1 MGAVRTLLTFEE
13 FEQLEDTGEALELL
27 DGDLIRLPPPQKQH
41 MLDSERLFENLKQQ
55 LEALRKR
62 HPETAL
68 GKVHHEM
75 GYLLRGNPSSWFVPD
90 VSVTWP
96 DQPGDRYYERSP
108 MIAIEIVSEYDLA
121 RNIERK
127 VARYLE
133 QGAAEVW
140 VFYPESRHAVVHS
153 RTHGIERRE
162 KSFRTALLPGIEI
175 PFDEFL

>member
-1 MGAVRTLLTFEE
+1 MGAVKTLLTFEE
-13 FEQLEDTGEALELL
+13 FEQLEDTGESLELL
-27 DGDLIRLPPPQKQH
+27 DGDLIRLPPPQKKH
-41 MLDSERLFENLKQQ
+41 MLDSERLFKSLDGR
-55 LEALRKR
+55 LERMRQHNPQYA
-62 HPETAL
+62 A
-68 GKVHHEM
+68 GKVPHEM
-75 GYLLRGNPSSWFVPD
+75 GYLLRGNPSSWFISD

-140 VFYPESRHAVVHS
+140 IFYPESRHAVVHS
-153 RTHGIERRE
+153 HTRGIERRE
-162 KSFRTALLPGIEI
+162 NSFLTTLLPGIEI
-175 PFDEFL
+175 PFEEFL